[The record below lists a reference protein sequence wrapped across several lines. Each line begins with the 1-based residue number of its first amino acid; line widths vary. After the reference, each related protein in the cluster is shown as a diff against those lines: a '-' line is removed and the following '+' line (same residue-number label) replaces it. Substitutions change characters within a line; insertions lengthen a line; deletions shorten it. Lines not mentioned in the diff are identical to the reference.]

1 MDTNSHENGNDVNK
15 SSSFLA
21 GLMVGGLASA
31 DDFLP
36 KPVQPAE
43 LVMRVQSALRLRRMG
58 EELRAQTG
66 ESPVEALTQ
75 IRTKARQTAT
85 NLRKKAEALQQ
96 RRGQDMPDEIEV
108 MSHESQTLE

>member
-31 DDFLP
+31 GAMLLLAP
-36 KPVQPAE
+36 RSGKKTRAKIQQKGV
-43 LVMRVQSALRLRRMG
+43 
-58 EELRAQTG
+58 ELRAQTG